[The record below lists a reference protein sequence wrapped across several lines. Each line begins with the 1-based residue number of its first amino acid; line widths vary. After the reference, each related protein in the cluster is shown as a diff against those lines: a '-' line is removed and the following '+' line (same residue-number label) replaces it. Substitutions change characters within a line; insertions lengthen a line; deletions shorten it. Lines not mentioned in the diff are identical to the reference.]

1 MEILELFKHA
11 DTFAQMEMGDKLIA
25 TGYVILLG
33 MGITFFA
40 LVLIWTLT
48 ALMSKI
54 LMTVENKNKP
64 AIKEV
69 SKPAPTKTETV
80 ETVTEE
86 DDLELVA
93 VITAAVAASMNTSM
107 HNIVVSKI
115 TRLDDTTPVWGKIGR
130 SDVMASRY

>member
-11 DTFAQMEMGDKLIA
+11 DTFAQMEMGDKLLA
-25 TGYVILLG
+25 TGYVIILG

-40 LVLIWTLT
+40 LILIWALT
-48 ALMSKI
+48 ALMSRI
-54 LMTVENKNKP
+54 LMSVESKNQP

-69 SKPAPTKTETV
+69 KKPAAPKPEVV
-80 ETVTEE
+80 EAVVEE

-115 TRLDDTTPVWGKIGR
+115 TRLDDTTPVWGKMGR
-130 SDVMASRY
+130 NDVMASRY